1 MTNNKNFQAELAEKV
16 KAGVKPSDLKK
27 SKSTPPS
34 RAAFNNEKYVAELE
48 TEKADLLAKLANY
61 EKEQQA
67 SVKVFKDQ
75 EKLINEKEE
84 QLEKLKSRIHQLF
97 KDKQE
102 KNPEKISTEEIGTQT
117 EEETNSSNWEEALL
131 EKRLQSLKEFSSYR
145 DKLNQKETEIEN
157 LTNQINSYQQ
167 KIRKLTLQPN
177 SNEKKVV
184 LLTILLIITTS
195 LLLFK

>member
-1 MTNNKNFQAELAEKV
+1 MTNNKDFQAELKEKV

-27 SKSTPPS
+27 SKSTLPS

-75 EKLINEKEE
+75 EKLINEKEKQLISKDEQLSEKEE

-97 KDKQE
+97 KDKKE
-102 KNPEKISTEEIGTQT
+102 KNGEKVSTEEIGTQT
-117 EEETNSSNWEEALL
+117 EEETNSSN
-131 EKRLQSLKEFSSYR
+131 
-145 DKLNQKETEIEN
+145 
-157 LTNQINSYQQ
+157 
-167 KIRKLTLQPN
+167 
-177 SNEKKVV
+177 
-184 LLTILLIITTS
+184 
-195 LLLFK
+195 